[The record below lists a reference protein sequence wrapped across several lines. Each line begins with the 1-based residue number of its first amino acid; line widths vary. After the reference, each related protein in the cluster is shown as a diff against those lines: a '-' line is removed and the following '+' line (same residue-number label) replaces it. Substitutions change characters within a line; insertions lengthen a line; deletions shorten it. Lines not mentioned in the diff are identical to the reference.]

1 MGRHFVWWGEVPCFS
16 CCDKMTSPEVQFP
29 PTSMYFKKEPSQ
41 SCEPADVSWNPD
53 LSSDSINSNDSQTS
67 RKSRR
72 ERTVF
77 TQKQLDVLEDLYR
90 KTNYPD
96 IFQREEVSLK
106 CNLPEAKIIIWFKN
120 RRAKERNS
128 GKEVGRVGRDSRVRH
143 WTESSSAGSV
153 YSQDSWSSS
162 RSQDHYNLKQ
172 EPASVSPV
180 PASSS
185 GPDFSSYFKNLRA
198 AAEAEQRRQTYTS
211 PPPALPQPQ
220 GGLQSQGGGYDA
232 SLSYGYYPYPS
243 PTYYS
248 HHNNHT
254 YQSQHVSFAPAPSQ
268 QQYYDYDMEPSVP
281 SITHEFEPVLFNIL
295 NDAPD
300 VQRSL
305 WLVTLILSYRRQS
318 NNIFLHC
325 TKISIHHP
333 FFCIL

>member
-1 MGRHFVWWGEVPCFS
+1 
-16 CCDKMTSPEVQFP
+16 MTSPEVQFP

-172 EPASVSPV
+172 EPASASVSPV
-180 PASSS
+180 PVSSS

-198 AAEAEQRRQTYTS
+198 AAEAEQQRQTYAS
-211 PPPALPQPQ
+211 PPPALSQPQ

-232 SLSYGYYPYPS
+232 SLSYGGYYPYPA

-248 HHNNHT
+248 HHNSQT
-254 YQSQHVSFAPAPSQ
+254 YHSQHVSFAPVPSQ
-268 QQYYDYDMEPSVP
+268 QQYYDTEPSGP

-300 VQRSL
+300 VHRSL
-305 WLVTLILSYRRQS
+305 
-318 NNIFLHC
+318 
-325 TKISIHHP
+325 
-333 FFCIL
+333 